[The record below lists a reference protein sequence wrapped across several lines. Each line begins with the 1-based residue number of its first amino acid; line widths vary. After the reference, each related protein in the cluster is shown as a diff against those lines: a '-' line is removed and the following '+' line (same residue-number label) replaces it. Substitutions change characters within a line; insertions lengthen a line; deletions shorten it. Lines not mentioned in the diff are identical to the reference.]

1 MTDSKLIVPEKGL
14 PLINGWASLSEA
26 KKKWLQEKTTNIKSL
41 GGAEVLSAAKQCL
54 ELLETKNGLKGEK
67 MTITDYIETVF
78 SFHPRTGWRRLQ
90 AAEEMAENWPPELIR
105 AVAERGTKL
114 LQGVAG
120 IYMKDLVRVSRE
132 LPPPKELNDKTIDA
146 FIEHKVR
153 SHLKEERVERSKRRQ
168 KISLD
173 DGIKICFNHD
183 LRIIENIK
191 GLDASK
197 DRKEMIATY
206 VGWLMHYFAMPGT
219 IECRRIT
226 HPEDAKFKVGRPLK
240 KTREKSA

>member
-120 IYMKDLVRVSRE
+120 IYMKDLVRVSKE
-132 LPPPKELNDKTIDA
+132 LPPPKELDEKTIDA

-153 SHLKEERVERSKRRQ
+153 THLREERVERSKRRPKISREDGQ
-168 KISLD
+168 KIM
-173 DGIKICFNHD
+173 FNHD
-183 LRIIENIK
+183 RRILKSIR
-191 GLDASK
+191 GLETSG
-197 DRKEMIATY
+197 DRKEVLKT
-206 VGWLMHYFAMPGT
+206 VFGWLMEDFAVPGT
-219 IECRRIT
+219 LECRRVSIPDGT
-226 HPEDAKFKVGRPLK
+226 IFKVGRPLK